1 MPLLLS
7 KISTRLLRL
16 TKAFMAKWQKTAIP
30 TLSVLVLVYLVSLLY
45 HGNAQP
51 ADSSQRSISNPN
63 AVEGNL
69 SFQTFF
75 DGYGMMQSDHREHSF
90 FAWANPK
97 FSFTYKRRIT
107 KWDAISMNFGH
118 FRAHYFTDSIR
129 TYEPGDFTD
138 RKFFIMKA
146 YYLRYLIFNE
156 RINIKAKGGL
166 DYRHGGAMYHVFY
179 TPLETDVDNYQL
191 RDIGV
196 SVGFEVEIKLIWQ
209 LYWSGKCSYTRFLY
223 TYDESKRIPPLNNG
237 PSKNMFSVQTG
248 VGCWF

>member
-1 MPLLLS
+1 MVDCRHKMMILFVLAYL
-7 KISTRLLRL
+7 
-16 TKAFMAKWQKTAIP
+16 AFTFD
-30 TLSVLVLVYLVSLLY
+30 
-45 HGNAQP
+45 GNAQAP
-51 ADSSQRSISNPN
+51 NNNDRTLDHPN
-63 AVEGNL
+63 AFEVNL
-69 SFQTFF
+69 SFQSFF
-75 DGYGMMQSDHREHSF
+75 DGNGLMQLDHREYTF
-90 FAWANPK
+90 FAWASPR
-97 FSFTYKRRIT
+97 FGLTYKRRLT
-107 KWDAISMNFGH
+107 KRDAVSASVSRLNTNYFPDSA
-118 FRAHYFTDSIR
+118 RAF
-129 TYEPGDFTD
+129 EPGDFIK
-138 RKFFIMKA
+138 RAFYIIEVS
-146 YYLRYLIFNE
+146 YLRYLIFNE

-237 PSKNMFSVQTG
+237 PSKNMFSIQTG